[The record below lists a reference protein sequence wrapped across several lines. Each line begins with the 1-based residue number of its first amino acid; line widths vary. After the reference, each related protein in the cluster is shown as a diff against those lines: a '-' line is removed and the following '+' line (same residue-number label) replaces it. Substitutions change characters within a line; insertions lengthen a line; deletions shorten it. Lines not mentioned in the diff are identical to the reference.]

1 MTKAHSENI
10 LCVVFL
16 AVVYFVYSKFLNAY
30 INNELLFAKRRNHN
44 CLKII
49 FILNLKLH
57 SDIPFSRFNDIL
69 SLNKK

>member
-1 MTKAHSENI
+1 MTKAHLEN

-16 AVVYFVYSKFLNAY
+16 PVVYLAYSKFLNAY

-57 SDIPFSRFNDIL
+57 SDIPL
-69 SLNKK
+69 S